1 MSHKIMFYKPAS
13 EYLYFL
19 VKYNYYQHN
28 IKYDINAIAEKDMIK
43 RKKKKI
49 KKKDISKN
57 DITN

>member
-1 MSHKIMFYKPAS
+1 MFYKPAS